1 MLGYSDVP
9 VTIPPDARSFY
20 GCIEAK
26 YVTKY
31 LEDYIDSHIYNGSS
45 LRSRIHYGQNVE
57 NIEKRNDIWVATTRH
72 FEQGLREFRGSK
84 LVVATGLTSLPYM
97 PAFLQQPGSFK
108 SPICHHKQFG
118 EISKTLLRTSECKNV
133 AVFGAGKSATD
144 MVYESVKKGKNV
156 SWIIRKD
163 GEGPAFFF
171 TAPGRGSPFWCTGPL
186 GLALHDDFWDTLAHN
201 VYVYR
206 NDIRSMKA
214 NSIVLDDGSE
224 IAADVLLCGTGWSA
238 QYPFFSKQQACELG
252 LPHRPEDDPP
262 DESRLWSAL
271 LKQAE
276 QRVLSDFPI
285 LQHPPP
291 HNAPDGPTTTLR
303 MYNCIASLN
312 DPSVVFLGRAH
323 LSNSFRTSEAQA
335 IWATAYFDGNVKM
348 PPRAQAQRDIAYMN
362 ALSKK
367 RYPSHGAVG
376 DYLFFEL
383 VWYTDRLMDEV
394 GLKSHR
400 KGWLTDWVEPC
411 LAADFKDVK
420 KEYLEK
426 YHS

>member
-1 MLGYSDVP
+1 
-9 VTIPPDARSFY
+9 
-20 GCIEAK
+20 
-26 YVTKY
+26 
-31 LEDYIDSHIYNGSS
+31 
-45 LRSRIHYGQNVE
+45 
-57 NIEKRNDIWVATTRH
+57 
-72 FEQGLREFRGSK
+72 
-84 LVVATGLTSLPYM
+84 
-97 PAFLQQPGSFK
+97 
-108 SPICHHKQFG
+108 
-118 EISKTLLRTSECKNV
+118 
-133 AVFGAGKSATD
+133 
-144 MVYESVKKGKNV
+144 
-156 SWIIRKD
+156 
-163 GEGPAFFF
+163 
-171 TAPGRGSPFWCTGPL
+171 
-186 GLALHDDFWDTLAHN
+186 
-201 VYVYR
+201 
-206 NDIRSMKA
+206 MKA

-420 KEYLEK
+420 KEGK
-426 YHS
+426 YV